1 MTSDLPGAWK
11 TLEAGDAPA
20 AVRSL
25 RASADDL
32 PVRDLAEFT
41 SAVARAQG
49 LNDLAT
55 VSEALREQPDSAQA
69 CYDFGFE
76 CLEVGAPHLAVPAL
90 RTARALAPAAAPALW
105 ELVSA
110 LEDQERHADAVRE
123 LRAWRGGLP
132 DWPGGYLLAYNA
144 LCSGDVDTARE
155 VLDHLSTPEDDSW
168 DLAHDRI
175 TRMVDRAE
183 TARAAGALDSRDL
196 RGWQFALTGSI
207 LGHLSP
213 FGFDEGM
220 NGRFAYLGD
229 GYAACR
235 NGLLNLAAV
244 LPAMIVGMLV
254 AGAVGVA
261 FERVIVRPVYGQ
273 HLKQILITMGG
284 MIIGEE
290 IIKMLWGPQTLSLPL
305 PDALRGALLVGDAAI
320 EKFRLVALAVGVAV
334 LGGMLWLLNRTKLGL
349 LIRAGVED
357 REMVESLGYRIR
369 HLFVGVFGAQTLVGL
384 IEELSFTT
392 VRGRLA
398 MLLVRLV
405 RTEGE
410 STARGHEFT
419 LPPNQELA
427 AQVGTVRELI
437 SRNLSRLQAEGL
449 IRLDGKRLIVRDV
462 DALAASA
469 EEI

>member
-41 SAVARAQG
+41 AAVARAQG
-49 LNDLAT
+49 LDDLAT

-90 RTARALAPAAAPALW
+90 RAARALAPAAAPALW

-110 LEDQERHADAVRE
+110 MEDQERHADAVRE
-123 LRAWRGGLP
+123 LRDWQGALP

-183 TARAAGALDSRDL
+183 TARAAGTLDDRDL

-229 GYAACR
+229 RYALCR

-244 LPAMIVGMLV
+244 LEAT
-254 AGAVGVA
+254 GA
-261 FERVIVRPVYGQ
+261 RPDAV
-273 HLKQILITMGG
+273 M
-284 MIIGEE
+284 
-290 IIKMLWGPQTLSLPL
+290 PL
-305 PDALRGALLVGDAAI
+305 PDRSSRILGLAAAQLLDLPVVPVDPERSDALVVAYDLNETEPELL
-320 EKFRLVALAVGVAV
+320 RALAPRAPGQILFERASCWTSPSGVSADVVAV
-334 LGGMLWLLNRTKLGL
+334 LHQH
-349 LIRAGVED
+349 IVEPWGETLRMPPGPD
-357 REMVESLGYRIR
+357 SEVERIP
-369 HLFVGVFGAQTLVGL
+369 ADESPE
-384 IEELSFTT
+384 EELAE
-392 VRGRLA
+392 RILA
-398 MLLVRLV
+398 AE
-405 RTEGE
+405 TEEGE
-410 STARGHEFT
+410 EDQDAALVPFAEAVADHWAQGPR
-419 LPPNQELA
+419 LPVATSGP
-427 AQVGTVRELI
+427 VRS
-437 SRNLSRLQAEGL
+437 SRFG
-449 IRLDGKRLIVRDV
+449 
-462 DALAASA
+462 
-469 EEI
+469 